1 MRGLPVGRVLPLL
14 LSPDAELRREVASA
28 LRSLEHNIAHREVE
42 GALGVLP
49 EPVALVSMLGA
60 VLHAVGKNQ
69 EPNPRMHR
77 GAVAMANYF
86 LLKRVAARL
95 GEDATACGRI
105 ASPADVTALMRTSV
119 SAALAPRLLAFLA
132 ALVAAVIVSAYAKFE
147 ARAAG
152 PWAAENNAWVGIG
165 ASAAAV
171 AISAGL
177 VACLARVSGLP
188 ERQGA
193 L

>member
-119 SAALAPRLLAFLA
+119 SAALATRLLAFLA
-132 ALVAAVIVSAYAKFE
+132 ALVAAVIVSAYVKFE

-177 VACLARVSGLP
+177 VACLAMVSGLP